1 MDEATRDSLVTGYE
15 PLIASLTLPDPDD
28 RHVLAAAIAGR
39 CDVIV
44 TQNLKH
50 FPDAALFEIEA
61 QHPDEFLCNHLSLA
75 PGVVCGAVRKV
86 RARLLKPPYSV
97 EEYLATLTRQG
108 LVATVG
114 ELQSFADLL

>member
-50 FPDAALFEIEA
+50 FPDAALAPFEIEA
-61 QHPDEFLCNHLSLA
+61 QPLMNSSA
-75 PGVVCGAVRKV
+75 II
-86 RARLLKPPYSV
+86 
-97 EEYLATLTRQG
+97 
-108 LVATVG
+108 
-114 ELQSFADLL
+114 